1 MSLHV
6 TLSATGVAR
15 YYFNL
20 ARDGERITDDEGV
33 ELQPNDLQHDVM
45 LRVVQSLRSSEGSD
59 LVEGWRGWSLEV
71 TGGSGDIVQIIP
83 L

>member
-45 LRVVQSLRSSEGSD
+45 LEWCKAFGRARGLISSRLARLVPGSHRRVG
-59 LVEGWRGWSLEV
+59 
-71 TGGSGDIVQIIP
+71 
-83 L
+83 

>member
-1 MSLHV
+1 MSMHAPLR
-6 TLSATGVAR
+6 ANGVAR

-20 ARDGERITDDEGV
+20 AKDGERITDEEGV

-45 LRVVQSLRSSEGSD
+45 LRVVQSLRSSEAPD
-59 LVEGWRGWSLEV
+59 LVEDWRGWSVEV
-71 TGGSGDIVQIIP
+71 TDEAGDIVQVVR

>member
-20 ARDGERITDDEGV
+20 ARGGERITDDEGV

-45 LRVVQSLRSSEGSD
+45 LRVVQSLQSSEGSD

-71 TGGSGDIVQIIP
+71 TGGSGDVVQIIP